1 MTNRYI
7 LILFCLLLIA
17 ISSGNL
23 AGQGLN
29 RVLETLEVGEILV
42 LSNTSNEMDENGEE
56 EKTVRY
62 QAITSA
68 DISIENCLKVM
79 KETMFHIDIISD
91 ASEAEKI
98 KTISDAEWYNYYR
111 FNGGFGMPD
120 YDCVMHMKYFGND
133 SSKSFAIVGTA
144 SPFIV
149 EDKGIGRIES
159 YEILCAVRELEKDK
173 VEITISAEYTPIFSG
188 PDWKIRIWYPE
199 PASLMEGMICLAEG
213 L

>member
-1 MTNRYI
+1 MKGLSKI
-7 LILFCLLLIA
+7 FCLLLIL

-29 RVLETLEVGEILV
+29 RILETLEVGEILV
-42 LSNTSNEMDENGEE
+42 LSSTSNEMDENGEE

-68 DISIENCLKVM
+68 DISIENCLEVM
-79 KETMFHIDIISD
+79 KETMFHNDIISD
-91 ASEAEKI
+91 ASEAVKI
-98 KTISDAEWYNYYR
+98 KTVSDDEWFNYYR
-111 FNGGFGMPD
+111 FDGGFGMPD
-120 YDCVMHMKYFGND
+120 YDCVMNMKYFGND
-133 SSKSFAIVGTA
+133 SAKSFAIAGKA

-149 EDKGIGRIES
+149 EDKGIARIES

-173 VEITISAEYTPIFSG
+173 VEITISAEYTPIFSA
-188 PDWKIRIWYPE
+188 PDWKLRIWYPE
-199 PASLMEGMICLAEG
+199 PASLMEGMIYLAEG